1 MENFKEKL
9 NGEQVPRETIIN
21 IILYMTILIMPLI
34 VVNVSSPR
42 YVLGKLMFLYVAGF
56 FLLVNLILD
65 HKIKF
70 KKEHIIVLLFLATIL
85 VSCIFSPYKI
95 IAFFGTKERS
105 EGFVTIAIYI
115 LLFIA
120 SSEYLKVTE
129 KSINLILTI
138 VNIHATYGILQFYKF
153 DPIQK
158 WALGYIEVNDSIGL
172 LGNRIFFSI
181 YILFFLVF
189 STFAYI
195 FKEKKI
201 DLIILDI
208 MMPVMDGLTALK
220 KIREVSTVPVVLLTA
235 KGQEEDKL
243 QGYDYGADDYMTKPF
258 SPNVLVAKVKALLKR
273 TIENVDSSTQEFNG
287 LSINKLSREVK
298 VNGEVLSLSPKE
310 YELLVYLIDNEGVAL
325 SRDTI
330 LDNVW
335 GLDYYG
341 DIRTV
346 DTNVKRLREKLLDKS
361 NYIVTVRGSGYKF
374 EVK

>member
-1 MENFKEKL
+1 MNKS
-9 NGEQVPRETIIN
+9 
-21 IILYMTILIMPLI
+21 ILIVEDETRI
-34 VVNVSSPR
+34 R
-42 YVLGKLMFLYVAGF
+42 
-56 FLLVNLILD
+56 FLLRDYFAREKN
-65 HKIKF
+65 F
-70 KKEHIIVLLFLATIL
+70 TIYEAENGL
-85 VSCIFSPYKI
+85 
-95 IAFFGTKERS
+95 E
-105 EGFVTIAIYI
+105 
-115 LLFIA
+115 
-120 SSEYLKVTE
+120 
-129 KSINLILTI
+129 
-138 VNIHATYGILQFYKF
+138 
-153 DPIQK
+153 
-158 WALGYIEVNDSIGL
+158 ALN
-172 LGNRIFFSI
+172 
-181 YILFFLVF
+181 
-189 STFAYI
+189 I

-208 MMPVMDGLTALK
+208 MMPVMDGLTTLK

-273 TIENVDSSTQEFNG
+273 TIESVDSSTQEFNG

-341 DIRTV
+341 DI
-346 DTNVKRLREKLLDKS
+346 
-361 NYIVTVRGSGYKF
+361 
-374 EVK
+374 